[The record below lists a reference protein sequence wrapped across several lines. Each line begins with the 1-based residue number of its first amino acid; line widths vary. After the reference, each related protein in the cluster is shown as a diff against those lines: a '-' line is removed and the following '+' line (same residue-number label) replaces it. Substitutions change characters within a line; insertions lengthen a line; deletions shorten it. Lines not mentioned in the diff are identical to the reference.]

1 MKGLND
7 IRIKNKKARFLY
19 EILDTYTA
27 GIKLLGTEIKSIR
40 NNNASLTEAYCAFVG
55 DELFIRNM
63 HIAEYDLGGYVNHE
77 PRSDRKL
84 LLNRQE
90 LNKLQKKIK
99 ERGFAIIPLTLFT
112 NGKGIVKIDIALTRG
127 KKQFDKREDIK
138 QKDNKREMDRM
149 HSIR

>member
-1 MKGLND
+1 
-7 IRIKNKKARFLY
+7 
-19 EILDTYTA
+19 
-27 GIKLLGTEIKSIR
+27 
-40 NNNASLTEAYCAFVG
+40 
-55 DELFIRNM
+55 
-63 HIAEYDLGGYVNHE
+63 
-77 PRSDRKL
+77 L